1 MNRCSMKRVTL
12 SVAVWYFLYSIIGC
26 GSSHDATK
34 HLDKY
39 DALAYRDVTTVA
51 VSKEV
56 AYRAAIL
63 SLQQRGYVVTLSDP
77 QTGLINAEINSASIL
92 PEEQKADQ
100 AAATKG
106 PSVGSVVLFILS
118 IVLVFGIVLLLLGS
132 SDNKSKD
139 DSSSSSSGLQINSGE
154 PSKTSSYRYILTL
167 TTTAVADS
175 ATELQLSSVRMVLEN
190 GGVIS
195 STKFENKYLNY
206 SVFDALYDQ
215 LGLRKF

>member
-1 MNRCSMKRVTL
+1 MNRFSMKRVTL

-26 GSSHDATK
+26 GSSHEATK

-39 DALAYRDVTTVA
+39 DALPYRDVTTVA
-51 VSKEV
+51 VSKDV

-77 QTGLINAEINSASIL
+77 QTGLINAEINSASVL
-92 PEEQKADQ
+92 PEEEKADQ

-106 PSVGSVVLFILS
+106 SSVGSVLLFILS

-132 SDNKSKD
+132 SDKKSND
-139 DSSSSSSGLQINSGE
+139 DSSSSSSGLQMNSGE
-154 PSKTSSYRYILTL
+154 SAKTTSYRYILTL
-167 TTTAVADS
+167 TTTALADS
-175 ATELQLSSVRMVLEN
+175 ATEVQISSVRMVLEN
-190 GGVIS
+190 VGVMRS
-195 STKFENKYLNY
+195 AKFENKYLNY

-215 LGLRKF
+215 LGMRRF